1 MYNTEGQIILQTSV
15 FGYVNCFGTLST
27 ELNLLIFQWTK
38 QLYYTEV
45 TEKNLNSSRYSEIW
59 DWRSLVEIAG
69 F

>member
-15 FGYVNCFGTLST
+15 FGNVNCFGTLST